1 LLEFLFAIDPLCEEF
16 PAPDTSAYLHFFYV
30 HPFCA
35 STVHACVCRLNWV
48 YIEVLISANIILLTG
63 GERTMMAEV
72 GQPNTLTNGPRG
84 MSQVVVGP
92 SGVTN
97 GMNVSTQLVL
107 G

>member
-1 LLEFLFAIDPLCEEF
+1 
-16 PAPDTSAYLHFFYV
+16 
-30 HPFCA
+30 
-35 STVHACVCRLNWV
+35 
-48 YIEVLISANIILLTG
+48 
-63 GERTMMAEV
+63 MMAEV

-84 MSQVVVGP
+84 MSRAVVGP